1 MSGALEGVAGNSGL
15 SLPEGLPKSVQVGL
29 EDFCAA
35 ARNAL
40 GDELRSLVLFG
51 SAVEARME
59 ATSDVN
65 LLLVLRSFEP
75 VRVNAIRE
83 SLRIAAAAIRLQTMF
98 IVEDELQLAA
108 ESFAVKFEDIL
119 YRRHVIYG
127 SDPFAGLTI
136 PPEMIKHRLRQVLL
150 NLALRLRATY
160 VRFSPHD
167 ERLLREIAE
176 AAAPL
181 RACAHAILVLEGR
194 AAPSGKEALQ
204 QLATELPGD
213 WQKDLEIVSVARQR
227 AVLPPGA
234 SSSLLLRLIDLSAAL
249 RDRADSLRL

>member
-1 MSGALEGVAGNSGL
+1 MSGAPEGVAGNSGL

-35 ARNAL
+35 ARSAL
-40 GDELRSLVLFG
+40 GDDLRSLVLFG
-51 SAVEARME
+51 SAVEARMG

-136 PPEMIKHRLRQVLL
+136 PPEMIKHRL
-150 NLALRLRATY
+150 Y
-160 VRFSPHD
+160 
-167 ERLLREIAE
+167 
-176 AAAPL
+176 
-181 RACAHAILVLEGR
+181 
-194 AAPSGKEALQ
+194 APSRKRPAESGA
-204 QLATELPGD
+204 
-213 WQKDLEIVSVARQR
+213 VA
-227 AVLPPGA
+227 
-234 SSSLLLRLIDLSAAL
+234 
-249 RDRADSLRL
+249 SLRRHTVKELRFCDCRFWQLHYRRNWSGPKCASEILRCKSG